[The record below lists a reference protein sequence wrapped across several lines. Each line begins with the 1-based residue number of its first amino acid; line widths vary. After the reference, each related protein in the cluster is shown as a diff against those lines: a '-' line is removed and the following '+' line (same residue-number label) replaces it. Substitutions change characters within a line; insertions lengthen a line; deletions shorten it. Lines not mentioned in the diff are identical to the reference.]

1 MQHQSKQMGSR
12 LMSRYDTI
20 IMALFWQGSSSSTTQ
35 WEQAMLQAYSAHLKR
50 VLLCLAG
57 WKGFWPPV
65 KSQVLVIRK
74 IPNCMGEQWSLR
86 AGSTLVAPRSPSSWA
101 QLGSPNSLL
110 WTVSL

>member
-57 WKGFWPPV
+57 WKGFWPPC
-65 KSQVLVIRK
+65 QV
-74 IPNCMGEQWSLR
+74 
-86 AGSTLVAPRSPSSWA
+86 TSPGDQKDP
-101 QLGSPNSLL
+101 QLYG
-110 WTVSL
+110 